1 MKKQGLRITLLA
13 GCLAGCIPTT
23 VYAAGW
29 ERQTEGFVSWKYQE
43 EDGSYVRNAWKE
55 IDGTWYYFDGNCR
68 MVTGSYLVDG
78 KKQRF
83 DADGAWIENPYAQ
96 TEEKQEPA
104 AEEDL
109 LPGPG
114 SGGWKEDDTGWY
126 YQNFD
131 GSYYQNGWKEIEGQW
146 YYFKEDGYMAENA
159 WIDTDG
165 VRYRVGADGVMQ
177 KGQTITV
184 DGLAYV
190 LDENGALQENENYH
204 VKTAEEL
211 QAEAIAAQ
219 IVASITNDSM
229 NKVQKANAIYDYV
242 RGNTSY
248 TYGGLRPES
257 GEAAAALYGFR
268 RHYGNCFEYYA
279 MSKYLLEAAGMPNIM
294 VTRASDGDHF
304 WNLVNVDGVWYHFDT
319 TPRRTGGRWCLV
331 TTGQLRQTWA
341 AHNFDVNAYPAT
353 P

>member
-1 MKKQGLRITLLA
+1 MKNRGLILTILS
-13 GCLAGCIPTT
+13 GCLAGSLAWP

-29 ERQTEGFVSWKYQE
+29 EKQDQGQPAWKYQE
-43 EDGSYVRNAWKE
+43 EDGSYVRNSWKE
-55 IDGTWYYFDGNCR
+55 EDGTWYYFDGSGK
-68 MVTGSYLVDG
+68 MVTGSYLIDG
-78 KKQRF
+78 KKERF
-83 DADGAWIENPYAQ
+83 DANGAWVENPDSQ
-96 TEEKQEPA
+96 KQQNDSGLDKEP
-104 AEEDL
+104 

-114 SGGWKEDDTGWY
+114 TGGWKQDETGWY

-131 GSYYQNGWKEIEGQW
+131 GSYYQNGWKKIKGKW
-146 YYFKEDGYMAENA
+146 YYFKEDGCMAENA

-165 VRYRVGADGVMQ
+165 LRYRVGSDGAMLTDPVITADGLEYQ
-177 KGQTITV
+177 
-184 DGLAYV
+184 
-190 LDENGALQENENYH
+190 LDENGALKENENFH
-204 VKTAEEL
+204 AKTEEEL
-211 QAEAIAAQ
+211 QAEAIASQ

-242 RGNTSY
+242 RGNMNY

-257 GEAAAALYGFR
+257 GDAAAALYGFR

-279 MSKYLLEAAGMPNIM
+279 MSKYLLEAAGMPNQM

-304 WNLVNVDGVWYHFDT
+304 WNLVDVDGVWYHFDT

-331 TTGQLRQTWA
+331 TTAELRNSWA
-341 AHNFDVNAYPAT
+341 AHNFDTSAYPAT